1 MATTDHPSALD
12 RPPLLEVE
20 DLRAGIAV
28 DRGTVRAV
36 DGVSFTLQNG
46 RTLGVVGESG
56 SGKTMLAKSIMG
68 LVPSRDVML
77 GGSVRLDGVELI
89 GRSPK
94 QMRRIW
100 GSEVSMVHQD
110 PMTSLNPVKRI
121 GHQIM
126 EPLRHHLALDKK
138 EARATAVALL
148 ESVRIPDPEK
158 RLREY
163 PHQLSGGMRQRVM
176 IAIALA
182 CDPRLLI
189 ADEPTTALDVTVQAQ
204 ILDLLQD
211 LQREY
216 GSAIVM
222 ITHDLGVI
230 AEIADD
236 VLVMYGGRAVESG
249 PTKTILT
256 LPEMPYTWGLLS
268 SVPDITGDTGARLV
282 PIPGMPPSLLNPPT
296 GCAFHPRCP
305 HVDKVPGDL
314 CRTTLPD
321 LTPASQPGHS
331 KRCHLVN
338 PDEIYLKEVLPET
351 APDLVDPETGEVVPE
366 LQEQIAEIQ
375 GETP

>member
-1 MATTDHPSALD
+1 MEFGRSKETPREDPFLV
-12 RPPLLEVE
+12 VE
-20 DLRAGIAV
+20 HLTVQFPTHDGLVQAVSDLSYTV
-28 DRGTVRAV
+28 QRG
-36 DGVSFTLQNG
+36 Q
-46 RTLGVVGESG
+46 TLGIVGESG
-56 SGKTMLAKSIMG
+56 SGKSVSSMAVLGLHNPASTRLSGSIR
-68 LVPSRDVML
+68 V
-77 GGSVRLDGVELI
+77 GGTEVI
-89 GRSPK
+89 GATPETLRALRGNDAA
-94 QMRRIW
+94 MIF
-100 GSEVSMVHQD
+100 QD
-110 PMTSLNPVKRI
+110 PLTALHPFYSI
-121 GHQIM
+121 GKQIAEAVLM
-126 EPLRHHLALDKK
+126 HNKVPKS
-138 EARATAVALL
+138 EARRRAIELLDRVGIPQAT
-148 ESVRIPDPEK
+148 K
-158 RLREY
+158 RVDDY
-163 PHQLSGGMRQRVM
+163 PHQFSGGMRQRAM
-176 IAIALA
+176 IAMALA
-182 CDPRLLI
+182 NNPQLLI

-268 SVPDITGDTGARLV
+268 SVPDITGDTDVRLV
-282 PIPGMPPSLLNPPT
+282 PIPGMPPSLLNPPQ

-314 CRTTLPD
+314 CRTTLPE
-321 LTPASQPGHS
+321 LAEASQPGHL

-351 APDLVDPETGEVVPE
+351 APDLLDPETGEAIPE
-366 LQEQIAEIQ
+366 LQEQIDEIQ
-375 GETP
+375 GEAP